1 MRRIALINQ
10 KGGVGKTTTVANLGA
25 ALALAGKRVVVVDL
39 DPQANL
45 TLYLGVELES
55 GAASSYRVLTG
66 EVSFGAALRA
76 SATPNLRLL
85 PTDIDLS
92 GAELELSTLPEREK
106 LLRKAL
112 DAWRAEHRKKH
123 PGEEPADYVL
133 FDCPPSLGL
142 LSLNALAAADEV
154 FLVVQTQF
162 LALQGMSK
170 LVEVIELVKKEL
182 HPGLVL
188 GGIVPCMYDSRMRL
202 AREVLTEL
210 RRYFPEKVFRT
221 PITANVKLAESPS
234 FGKTIFEYAPDSI
247 GARDFASLAHEV
259 LTQEVLHK
267 SPPEPAEPRRATRPS
282 LAAVVQRVAA
292 SIEPVRPPVAVPPAA
307 KPLPPV
313 APPAKVASVPA
324 VTSLPKSAP
333 AVAPAPAPAHKPPRK
348 APSSTP
354 EKPGAPAITPS
365 PTTVRARAPKTPS
378 VVVPAPLAPA
388 VVTPAP
394 TKRAEAK
401 PTPKPVV
408 VAPPPAPAAANG
420 TTGAPTTGRRPR
432 TRPTPSS

>member
-45 TLYLGVELES
+45 TLYLGVELAPGE
-55 GAASSYRVLTG
+55 ASSYRVLTG
-66 EVSFGAALRA
+66 EVSFGAALRT
-76 SATPNLRLL
+76 SSTPNLRLL

-92 GAELELSTLPEREK
+92 GAELELSTLAQREK

-112 DAWRAEHRKKH
+112 EQWRAEHKKQH
-123 PGEEPADYVL
+123 AGEEPADYVL

-142 LSLNALAAADEV
+142 LSLNALAASDEV

-170 LVEVIELVKKEL
+170 LVDVIALVKKEL

-221 PITANVKLAESPS
+221 PITSNIKLAESPS

-267 SPPEPAEPRRATRPS
+267 APAEPVEPRRATRPS

-292 SIEPVRPPVAVPPAA
+292 SLEPVRAPAVPAAPVTSAVAASKPLTPPAA
-307 KPLPPV
+307 KPPAPARPALESAPAATRKPSKPV
-313 APPAKVASVPA
+313 PTPAPAP
-324 VTSLPKSAP
+324 SAP
-333 AVAPAPAPAHKPPRK
+333 AVVPEPFAARVRPAKSGPAAAAPVAP
-348 APSSTP
+348 
-354 EKPGAPAITPS
+354 
-365 PTTVRARAPKTPS
+365 
-378 VVVPAPLAPA
+378 PA

-394 TKRAEAK
+394 PRRAE
-401 PTPKPVV
+401 PKPVP
-408 VAPPPAPAAANG
+408 APAAALPPPAPAPSAANG
-420 TTGAPTTGRRPR
+420 TTGTAVPPRRPR
-432 TRPTPSS
+432 SRPTPST